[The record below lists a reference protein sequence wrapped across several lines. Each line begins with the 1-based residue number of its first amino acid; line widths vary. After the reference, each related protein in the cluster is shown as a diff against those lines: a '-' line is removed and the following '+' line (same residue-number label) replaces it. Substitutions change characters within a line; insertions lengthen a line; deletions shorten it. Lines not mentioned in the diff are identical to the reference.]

1 MLVAG
6 RLFFCCKNIS
16 KKIEKIYKNLLTS
29 RKICVIIG
37 HTRKEMKEKRYKK
50 MKILKSILDY
60 LIFSLTGK
68 GKMAEEMVDKGL
80 IDYSGQGRNKYG
92 K

>member
-1 MLVAG
+1 M
-6 RLFFCCKNIS
+6 
-16 KKIEKIYKNLLTS
+16 TS
-29 RKICVIIG
+29 HKICVIIR
-37 HTRKEMKEKRYKK
+37 HTRKGMKGSEK

>member
-1 MLVAG
+1 M
-6 RLFFCCKNIS
+6 F
-16 KKIEKIYKNLLTS
+16 EKTIDKQQNTCYNKAYPKGNE
-29 RKICVIIG
+29 RKC
-37 HTRKEMKEKRYKK
+37 KK

-68 GKMAEEMVDKGL
+68 GKVAEEMVDKGL

>member
-1 MLVAG
+1 
-6 RLFFCCKNIS
+6 
-16 KKIEKIYKNLLTS
+16 
-29 RKICVIIG
+29 
-37 HTRKEMKEKRYKK
+37 MKGSEK